1 MIDTSPFIINLLQKK
16 EIFQMLLTPW
26 YNDEIVTHYPYS
38 FPVNLKFAGTM
49 LKFLT

>member
-1 MIDTSPFIINLLQKK
+1 MTDTSPLIINLLQRK
-16 EIFQMLLTPW
+16 EIFQMLTPR
-26 YNDEIVTHYPYS
+26 YNDEMVTHYHYS